1 MESSVGSGDRRFRED
16 TPPAREV
23 DVLRQGLDVLRTS
36 LPPTWTCHVEE
47 QRQSGSAVFDALV
60 TLEPPDRSEG
70 SRIILALEAKRV
82 MATRD
87 VPVQLE
93 RLRSRIE
100 RGGAPFAV
108 PMLVA
113 RYLAPSTRQRLEHE
127 GVAYADATGNLRV
140 AADRPGLFVRNVG
153 EDRDPWR
160 GPGRPRGSL
169 KGAPA
174 ARVVRAL
181 VDYTPPYSVPRLV
194 ELSGAS
200 TGTAYRVVAF
210 LEQEALLERTPRGP
224 ITAVQ
229 WRPLMERWSHD
240 YGFQQSH
247 AVESFLFPRGVEA
260 LPEALRAVTNARY
273 ALTGSL
279 AAQSLAPYAPPRT
292 GMIHVDDPDA
302 MADRLGLRPVDK
314 GANVLL
320 AASNDDVAFVRTDTR
335 DGVVTAAPSQ
345 IAIDLLTG
353 PGRSPSEGMALL
365 DWMEAHEQQWRR

>member
-1 MESSVGSGDRRFRED
+1 M
-16 TPPAREV
+16 
-23 DVLRQGLDVLRTS
+23 
-36 LPPTWTCHVEE
+36 
-47 QRQSGSAVFDALV
+47 
-60 TLEPPDRSEG
+60 
-70 SRIILALEAKRV
+70 
-82 MATRD
+82 
-87 VPVQLE
+87 
-93 RLRSRIE
+93 
-100 RGGAPFAV
+100 
-108 PMLVA
+108 
-113 RYLAPSTRQRLEHE
+113 
-127 GVAYADATGNLRV
+127 
-140 AADRPGLFVRNVG
+140 
-153 EDRDPWR
+153 
-160 GPGRPRGSL
+160 
-169 KGAPA
+169 
-174 ARVVRAL
+174 VRAL

-200 TGTAYRVVAF
+200 TGAAYRVVAF

-247 AVESFLFPRGVEA
+247 AVESFLFPQGVEA
-260 LPEALRAVTNARY
+260 LPEALRTVTDARY

-279 AAQSLAPYAPPRT
+279 AAQSLAPHAPPRT

-353 PGRSPSEGMALL
+353 PGRSPSEGTALL